1 VQLNWIFLLAAAL
14 CAYEGFRQLYRCK
27 NVDRL
32 EQEGKIPSD
41 AAARMRKKPMWH
53 HWLLFVG
60 ALGFLAKAFFNF

>member
-1 VQLNWIFLLAAAL
+1 VRLDWIYLLAAAL
-14 CAYEGFRQLYRCK
+14 FAYEGCRQLYRTK

-41 AAARMRKKPMWH
+41 VAARLRKKPMWH

-60 ALGFLAKAFFNF
+60 ALGLLAKALFKF

>member
-14 CAYEGFRQLYRCK
+14 LAYEGCRQLYRCK

-32 EQEGKIPSD
+32 EQERRIPTD
-41 AAARMRKKPMWH
+41 VAARLRKKPMWH

-60 ALGFLAKAFFNF
+60 VLGFLVKAFFKF